1 MNKLIKNSPLKRA
14 GVEAPIVDCPEFDEI
29 CRPAFVLEKH
39 LSVIRKGPTAPP
51 RLEMYKFEEEVMTVS
66 DPAGDGYGSAGSGDY
81 GTIEGVFTG
90 ADMWQSKNFR
100 DWDGGGEAVTPA
112 GAIAWANSKKDKYG
126 TGNDGADISTF
137 FHPNKEQKK
146 SGDKVV
152 IPIDISVNSEDWE
165 INDHVIVEH
174 IFQNQWG
181 DSKKAVCRLSIDRVF
196 HDSSSPDFPMLLAT
210 DYANV
215 GTTTIY
221 GLGTEPGVNSSWGWV
236 GDQQAQYIT
245 GTIISITGN
254 FPIDGIHGNDVYE
267 VRLVQN
273 PAIFKHKFPKF
284 AYRYKYED
292 GEYSVFSPWSEVA
305 FLPETY
311 DYLPKKGYNLGME
324 NALRSLRIKDF
335 VPKDIPK
342 DVIQVDLLYK
352 ESNSPSVYTV
362 ASFKEDDPPG
372 ASALLNYWQTPGTG
386 GNKGNYKISS
396 ELIHKVVPS
405 NQMLRPWD
413 NVPRYALAQEI
424 TANRLIFAN
433 YIQNYNLLSSNNE
446 EVIPEFSTSIK
457 SSDRSWNSANPKPGE
472 PAKSLKSMRTY
483 QLGIV
488 YRDKYGRETPVLTA
502 KSGSIKLDK
511 SFAKF
516 INRIRVQMESP
527 APHWAE
533 SYTFY
538 IKETSNE
545 YYNLAMDRWYD
556 AEDGGVWLS
565 FPSVERNKISD
576 RTTLILKKQHDS
588 NVFTADTTKY
598 KVLSIKDNAPT
609 FIKTDLKYWGNL
621 PMTLPPPGWGDLGT
635 WDCGMFYPTGLP
647 LPARMYLDVYAEYWD
662 QSVFKKLSSK
672 DGAQIRIV
680 QSEGQAS
687 AYQAGVQ
694 DNTNKTRWYDI
705 ANVEYIGAPAQTYT
719 ETVTDADGNEVST
732 EVEVA
737 GQLEQLVRVSLE
749 KALGDDAGFC
759 KPDAYTG
766 LSTGGTPFTQAAD
779 NELDRGLSLEVRTKE
794 VKDKAQFEGRFFVKV
809 LRDYNIQQ
817 NIINPQQDFSQK
829 YQVLQT
835 KNISYLCVGH
845 PGVQDWNNDSK
856 YYIPPAIAGAGEVA
870 NHPSGSPW
878 ISVSSQP
885 TGNLFRW
892 RSGPLQI
899 SSLSEHHA
907 NKSATYDSGNFAG
920 GHGIIGS
927 PIDNPQQFKDDIGRP
942 GAASWPI
949 GPGDVTDGAY
959 RDKDEGRSYW
969 RNTYIDWL
977 NGSGDKYFK
986 DTPLKCNDTTDPDE
1000 DYRGRTHDW
1009 PSQMPDM
1016 WNPYMLFDAA
1026 LPNYATLI
1034 GALVVN
1040 DTPYQNTSGN
1050 SGYSFNGFGSNHI
1063 LDITAC
1069 DPFNQNQSNPYDP
1082 GTTWADNSYLAGANP
1097 FAVPAIWG
1105 DQSDFIQTLN
1115 TTLAHSGGGANNFQP
1130 TWTTSTID
1138 KLKSD
1143 WYNLWRGRDDIL
1155 PEWPLGRFHPNRW
1168 FIDKAGA
1175 AKGYSGNGIWDDGN
1189 VSYMDLS
1196 YWGIGSE
1203 REYNRKNSHLELMKM
1218 HQGSE
1223 VGFADAMSTIGTQF
1237 RFQQDPDQ
1245 IIYTIVDVGA
1255 QTDIYNYE
1263 APQGIWGIE
1272 DPANA
1277 GVSIGGAEMGYQRTP
1292 PWGGKKETSP
1302 LGGGIAFISDL
1313 FSKDKKETGGAPY
1326 NKRIRFTLTLDK
1338 LIGQEGPS
1346 SFHPITNHVDK
1357 DGVWNG
1363 KNGRHKYNQSIGGGV
1378 FSVHTGATP
1387 TSAAPAGDMD
1397 LYNINSYW
1405 NTDAGNGSGATAGS
1419 GALSG
1424 ATLDYITGGG
1434 FVGQVETSN
1443 VPSGS
1448 DVRLTDQPRSL
1459 DNTFYTEHYPDA
1471 YLGLH
1476 ERGLNETTIEIITP
1490 YKGEDESEMSTNPA
1504 VWETEPLED
1513 VGLDI
1518 YYAASPSYPIT
1529 IDRYR
1534 YDNDFAAEPDKSDP
1548 FNANWYDYGYRGEEV
1563 IPVGAQLYPVGL
1575 GGAIN
1580 SSEVCAVQ
1588 NDVIWLRSHGWSA
1601 GGSAFIEDGNT
1612 TLGYNDTNCG
1622 GCGAGDDYILPLGT
1636 DVRFSFRGEGT
1647 YYGAGK
1653 DLEELNTTIVEALGN
1668 PTGAAGVTVYRV
1680 DSSTHNKRRQ
1690 LKYFNCYSYSTG
1702 VESNRIKDD
1711 FNAVTIDKGV
1721 KASMPLAEQYEE
1733 ERKGSGLI
1741 FSGIYNSTSGVNR
1754 TNQFIQ
1760 AEPITKDLNPVN
1772 GSIQK
1777 LFTRDTDLVTF
1788 CENKVFRIFANKDA
1802 LFNADGNTNVTS
1814 TNKVLGQAKPFTG
1827 EYGISR
1833 NPESFASESYRVYF
1847 ADKARGAILRLS
1859 RDGITNISDKGMKN
1873 WFKDNL
1879 RFATS
1884 IIGSYDD
1891 RENQYNITVETEDI
1905 DKRDKAYTLSFTEA
1919 RKGWVSFKSFITQGG
1934 ISHKNIYYTFP
1945 SNEYGKK
1952 AALDPWG
1959 VSYQLKDPSG
1969 IAETWQHNL
1978 DIRVSRLILPPYPTV
1993 NSNSFSVQDNSRGSI
2008 LVGMNVTGNGVPID
2022 TVVTSVQCGG
2032 GKCDVVVS
2040 KNCSIMQSSL
2050 GVTGH
2055 IVFTT
2060 PRNNFYSIDDNYSM
2074 IKVLFNQGQ
2083 GTVKRFKTLDYEGS
2097 QAKTIFRP
2105 DNENIIEGQ
2114 NVGQVYYDNIEKSGW
2129 YAYHLNTDMQVGKV
2143 REFMDKEN
2151 KWYNFIR
2158 GYGTWKHNDSYDLQP
2173 AGDGIISGSN
2183 FGRAATQDDQ
2193 LDTGAFSLQG
2203 LGFAETYWLAT
2214 PEFDCISGTCT
2225 EVISGDYS
2233 TEDECLQS
2241 GCEDVSGCTD
2251 STAGNYNPLANQDDG
2266 SCLYAGCMDILADNY
2281 DANADMD
2288 DGSCTYPATLIADC
2302 NGACYDPGD
2311 GTGYDTEPECK
2322 LNLPPNGCTDPTACN
2337 YDPNAECDDG
2347 SCCFRCGCMDNGY
2360 LVFANGDPYDSPNWG
2375 QAATNYDDAN
2385 CFDDGTYCTY

>member
-1 MNKLIKNSPLKRA
+1 MNKLIKNSPLKARA
-14 GVEAPIVDCPEFDEI
+14 AGEPPLADCPKFDEI

-51 RLEMYKFEEEVMTVS
+51 RLEMYKFEEEVMAVS
-66 DPAGDGYGSAGSGDY
+66 GAYGSDESVDY

-90 ADMWQSKNFR
+90 ADMWQSRNFR
-100 DWDGGGEAVTPA
+100 DWNGGDEANYNA
-112 GAIAWANSKKDKYG
+112 GNSNYESIVISNSIKDKYG
-126 TGNDGADISTF
+126 TGIDGADISTF

-152 IPIDISVNSEDWE
+152 IPIDISVNDEDWD
-165 INDHVIVEH
+165 INDHIIVEH
-174 IFQNQWG
+174 TFQNQFG
-181 DSKKAVCRLSIDRVF
+181 DAKRAVCRLSIDRLF
-196 HDSSSPDFPMLLAT
+196 HDSSSPDFPMLDES
-210 DYANV
+210 DYANL
-215 GTTTIY
+215 GTTTIF
-221 GLGTEPGVNSSWGWV
+221 GSNTQPGYNSCWV
-236 GDQQAQYIT
+236 GASQAQWIT
-245 GTIISITGN
+245 CTIISITGN
-254 FPIDGIHGNDVYE
+254 FPINGIHTSDVYDAK
-267 VRLVQN
+267 LVQN
-273 PAIFKHKFPKF
+273 PAVFKHKFPKF

-292 GEYSVFSPWSEVA
+292 GEYSVFSPWSEIA

-362 ASFKEDDPPG
+362 ASFKEDDPAG
-372 ASALLNYWQTPGTG
+372 AGSTLNHWETPGTG
-386 GNKGNYKISS
+386 GNKGNYKINS

-433 YIQNYNLLSSNNE
+433 YIQNYNLLSYNSSKGKNE
-446 EVIPEFSTSIK
+446 EVIPEFSTSIR
-457 SSDRSWNSANPKPGE
+457 SLDRSIDSGNPAPGE
-472 PAKSLKSMRTY
+472 PGKSLKSMRTY
-483 QLGIV
+483 QLGVV
-488 YRDKYGRETPVLTA
+488 YRDKYGRETPVLTS

-588 NVFTADTTKY
+588 NVFTADKTKY
-598 KVLSIKDNAPT
+598 KILSIKDNAPT
-609 FIKTDLKYWGNL
+609 FIKTDMKYGGSL
-621 PMTLPPPGWGDLGT
+621 PMMLPPPGWGDLGT

-647 LPARMYLDVYAEYWD
+647 LPARMFLDVYAEYWD

-672 DGAQIRIV
+672 NGSQIRII

-705 ANVEYIGAPAQTYT
+705 ANIEYIGAPAQTYT

-732 EVEVA
+732 EVEVT
-737 GQLEQLVRVSLE
+737 GQVEQLVRVSLE
-749 KALGDDAGFC
+749 KALGDDAAFC
-759 KPDAYTG
+759 KPDANNIIVNGNAYT
-766 LSTGGTPFTQAAD
+766 TPAD

-809 LRDYNIQQ
+809 LRDYNVQQ
-817 NIINPQQDFSQK
+817 NIINPQQNFDQR
-829 YQVLQT
+829 YQVLQS
-835 KNISYLCVGH
+835 KNITYLCVGH
-845 PGVQDWNNDSK
+845 PGIQDWNNAK
-856 YYIPPAIAGAGEVA
+856 TYYIPPAIGGAGTIEPNTIA
-870 NHPSGSPW
+870 PPPYIN
-878 ISVSSQP
+878 VSSEYHTQF
-885 TGNLFRW
+885 GAGY
-892 RSGPLQI
+892 GPLQI

-907 NKSATYDSGNFAG
+907 YKGATYNSGGVVG

-927 PIDNPQQFKDDIGRP
+927 PINNPEQFRDTIGRD

-949 GPGDVTDGAY
+949 GPGKWTNGAY
-959 RDKDEGRSYW
+959 RDKGEFKSYW
-969 RNTYIDWL
+969 RNTYIDFL
-977 NGSGDKYFK
+977 AGSGDKYFK
-986 DTPLKCNDTTDPDE
+986 DTPLRCNDTTDSSEP
-1000 DYRGRTHDW
+1000 YRGRTYDW

-1016 WNPYMLFDAA
+1016 WNPYTWFDSSN
-1026 LPNYATLI
+1026 NYAEGYSKNLQVLNVA
-1034 GALVVN
+1034 G
-1040 DTPYQNTSGN
+1040 TPYQST
-1050 SGYSFNGFGSNHI
+1050 SGYSFNMIHSSHI
-1063 LDITAC
+1063 LDLTSTQVAGS
-1069 DPFNQNQSNPYDP
+1069 FNQDSASVPYDP
-1082 GTTWADNSYLAGANP
+1082 GTTWDDNSYLAGANP
-1097 FAVPAIWG
+1097 FGVPAIWG
-1105 DQSDFIQTLN
+1105 NQEDFIQYI
-1115 TTLAHSGGGANNFQP
+1115 NNNSPTKPHGLGCVTCHDFQP
-1130 TWTTSTID
+1130 TWTTSTVD

-1175 AKGYSGNGIWDDGN
+1175 AKGYSGNGIWDDGT

-1203 REYNRKNSHLELMKM
+1203 REYNRKNSNFELMKT
-1218 HQGSE
+1218 HQPTEVAFSE
-1223 VGFADAMSTIGTQF
+1223 AMSTIGTQF

-1245 IIYTIVDVGA
+1245 IVYTVVDVGV
-1255 QTDIYNYE
+1255 QEDIYNYE

-1272 DPANA
+1272 DPDNP
-1277 GVSIGGAEMGYQRTP
+1277 GVAIGGIEMGYQRMP

-1302 LGGGIAFISDL
+1302 LGGGLAFISDL
-1313 FSKDKKETGGAPY
+1313 FGKDAKETGGAPY
-1326 NKRIRFTLTLDK
+1326 NRRIRFTLTLDK
-1338 LIGQEGPS
+1338 IIGQEGAS

-1357 DGVWNG
+1357 NGVWNG
-1363 KNGRHKYNQSIGGGV
+1363 KGGRNKYNQSIGGNA

-1387 TSAAPAGDMD
+1387 TGTGNMD
-1397 LYNINSYW
+1397 LYNLHSYW
-1405 NTDAGNGSGATAGS
+1405 NTAASDGGTD
-1419 GALSG
+1419 
-1424 ATLDYITGGG
+1424 DYLVNGG
-1434 FVGQVETSN
+1434 FRGQLEQN
-1443 VPSGS
+1443 GVPSGA
-1448 DVRLTDQPRSL
+1448 DVILADQPRSL
-1459 DNTFYTEHYPDA
+1459 DNTFYTDHYPEA
-1471 YLGLH
+1471 HLGLH
-1476 ERGLNETTIEIITP
+1476 ERGLSETTIEIITP
-1490 YKGEDESEMSTNPA
+1490 YKGEVDVDMSTNPA

-1513 VGLDI
+1513 IGLDI

-1534 YDNDFAAEPDKSDP
+1534 YDNDFDAEPDKADP
-1548 FNANWYDYGYRGEEV
+1548 YGANWYDYGYRGTIV
-1563 IPVGAQLYPVGL
+1563 RTIGL
-1575 GGAIN
+1575 DGIN
-1580 SSEVCAVQ
+1580 ESEVCAVQ
-1588 NDVIWLRSHGWSA
+1588 NDIIWLRSNSDSVGL
-1601 GGSAFIEDGNT
+1601 SAFIDENEFSNGAN
-1612 TLGYNDTNCG
+1612 LP
-1622 GCGAGDDYILPLGT
+1622 AGDDYVLPVGT
-1636 DVRFSFRGEGT
+1636 GIKLVFKGEGS
-1647 YYGAGK
+1647 YYGANF
-1653 DLEELNTTIVEALGN
+1653 DQEQIVTTIVEALGN
-1668 PTGAAGVTVYRV
+1668 PAGATGVSVYRV
-1680 DSSTHNKRRQ
+1680 DSSTHNKERQ
-1690 LKYFNCYSYSTG
+1690 LRYFNCYSYGTG

-1741 FSGIYNSTSGVNR
+1741 FSGIYNSTSGINR

-1891 RENQYNITVETEDI
+1891 REDQYNVTVETEDI
-1905 DKRDKAYTLSFTEA
+1905 DKRDKAYTLSFTES

-1952 AALDPWG
+1952 STLDPWG
-1959 VSYQLKDPSG
+1959 VSYQLKDQSG

-1978 DIRVSRLILPPYPTV
+1978 DIRVSRLIMTPYPTA
-1993 NSNSFSVQDNSRGSI
+1993 NSNSFTVQDNPRGAI
-2008 LVGMNVTGNGVPID
+2008 LVGMNVMGNGVPVD
-2022 TVVTSVQCGG
+2022 TFVTDVDCSGSR
-2032 GKCDVVVS
+2032 CDVVVNN
-2040 KNCSIMQSSL
+2040 NCSITPAGYST
-2050 GVTGH
+2050 TGH

-2074 IKVLFNQGQ
+2074 IKVLFNQSQ

-2114 NVGQVYYDNIEKSGW
+2114 SVGQIYYDNIEKSGW

-2143 REFMDKEN
+2143 HEFLNKEN
-2151 KWYNFIR
+2151 KWY
-2158 GYGTWKHNDSYDLQP
+2158 S
-2173 AGDGIISGSN
+2173 
-2183 FGRAATQDDQ
+2183 
-2193 LDTGAFSLQG
+2193 
-2203 LGFAETYWLAT
+2203 
-2214 PEFDCISGTCT
+2214 
-2225 EVISGDYS
+2225 V
-2233 TEDECLQS
+2233 
-2241 GCEDVSGCTD
+2241 
-2251 STAGNYNPLANQDDG
+2251 
-2266 SCLYAGCMDILADNY
+2266 
-2281 DANADMD
+2281 
-2288 DGSCTYPATLIADC
+2288 
-2302 NGACYDPGD
+2302 
-2311 GTGYDTEPECK
+2311 
-2322 LNLPPNGCTDPTACN
+2322 
-2337 YDPNAECDDG
+2337 
-2347 SCCFRCGCMDNGY
+2347 
-2360 LVFANGDPYDSPNWG
+2360 
-2375 QAATNYDDAN
+2375 
-2385 CFDDGTYCTY
+2385 